1 MLLHSCTCS
10 HMHACLH
17 TSTCIIFSYAW
28 IHTFICM
35 HTYFHMHA
43 YIHSCMDTCM
53 HIYIHTYVYK
63 HPHMYVLCMHICVH
77 VYMHFLKYFIVLGRG
92 WARTQTPTTRNC
104 TVELPTFAVIARVSQ
119 VKVQWNGLVLG
130 DTPHW
135 SDMLPRQVSM
145 QLPTA
150 IGGWI
155 WVLSHNLWRVSKRSI
170 LKKLRALTFTSQ
182 HIQVLYRSI

>member
-1 MLLHSCTCS
+1 MSIHACIHVHAVIC
-10 HMHACLH
+10 MHAPAYIHNKCA
-17 TSTCIIFSYAW
+17 CIIFSYAW

-35 HTYFHMHA
+35 HTYILAWTHADIHM
-43 YIHSCMDTCM
+43 Y
-53 HIYIHTYVYK
+53 TYVYNK
-63 HPHMYVLCMHICVH
+63 HPLCKHMDVLCLHICVH
-77 VYMHFLKYFIVLGRG
+77 VYMHFLKYLIVLGRG

-145 QLPTA
+145 QLLAARGAWT
-150 IGGWI
+150 WI
-155 WVLSHNLWRVSKRSI
+155 LSHSLWLVSKYLFQNI
-170 LKKLRALTFTSQ
+170 LGASLLCFPRL
-182 HIQVLYRSI
+182 

>member
-1 MLLHSCTCS
+1 
-10 HMHACLH
+10 MHENIL
-17 TSTCIIFSYAW
+17 SYAC
-28 IHTFICM
+28 IHTFL
-35 HTYFHMHA
+35 HGHMHA
-43 YIHSCMDTCM
+43 YT
-53 HIYIHTYVYK
+53 YIHMHRSILTCK
-63 HPHMYVLCMHICVH
+63 HMYVLCMHICVH

-145 QLPTA
+145 QLLAARGDWT
-150 IGGWI
+150 WI
-155 WVLSHNLWRVSKRSI
+155 LSHSLWLLSKHLFQNI
-170 LKKLRALTFTSQ
+170 LGASLLCFPRQ
-182 HIQVLYRSI
+182 

>member
-1 MLLHSCTCS
+1 MPISTPIYISMLLHSCTCS
-10 HMHACLH
+10 HMHACMPA
-17 TSTCIIFSYAW
+17 Y
-28 IHTFICM
+28 IHNICGCMHNIFICM
-35 HTYFHMHA
+35 NTYIHVHACIYTYIHMHTS
-43 YIHSCMDTCM
+43 ILTC
-53 HIYIHTYVYK
+53 K
-63 HPHMYVLCMHICVH
+63 HMYVLCMHICVH
-77 VYMHFLKYFIVLGRG
+77 VYMHFLRYFIVLGRG

-145 QLPTA
+145 QLPAA

-170 LKKLRALTFTSQ
+170 
-182 HIQVLYRSI
+182 

>member
-1 MLLHSCTCS
+1 MPISTPIYISILLHSCTYKQSYAC
-10 HMHACLH
+10 MHAC
-17 TSTCIIFSYAW
+17 
-28 IHTFICM
+28 IHPQHMCMHNIFICM
-35 HTYFHMHA
+35 NTYFHMHA
-43 YIHSCMDTCM
+43 YIHSCMDTSM
-53 HIYIHTYVYK
+53 HIYICIQASSHVNTCMFYACTY
-63 HPHMYVLCMHICVH
+63 
-77 VYMHFLKYFIVLGRG
+77 VYMHFFKYFIVLGRG

-145 QLPTA
+145 QLLDA

-170 LKKLRALTFTSQ
+170 
-182 HIQVLYRSI
+182 

>member
-1 MLLHSCTCS
+1 
-10 HMHACLH
+10 MHACP
-17 TSTCIIFSYAW
+17 CIHPQHMCMHNI
-28 IHTFICM
+28 FICM
-35 HTYFHMHA
+35 NTYFHMHT
-43 YIHSCMDTCM
+43 YIHSCMDTC
-53 HIYIHTYVYK
+53 IYTYIHMHTTSILTCK
-63 HPHMYVLCMHICVH
+63 HMYVLCMHSCVY

-145 QLPTA
+145 QFLPSR
-150 IGGWI
+150 GGWTWI
-155 WVLSHNLWRVSKRSI
+155 LSHSSWLASKYLCQNI
-170 LKKLRALTFTSQ
+170 YWE
-182 HIQVLYRSI
+182 LYCYVFQG